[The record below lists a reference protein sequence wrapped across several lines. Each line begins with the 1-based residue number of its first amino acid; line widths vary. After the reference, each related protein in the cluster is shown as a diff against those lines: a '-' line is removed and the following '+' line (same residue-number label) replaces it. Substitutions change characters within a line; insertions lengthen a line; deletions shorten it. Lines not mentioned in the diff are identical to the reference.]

1 MTLNESELKLAKRI
15 ANERYQNN
23 RDEDVDNQKIG
34 PQSDYVTDL
43 NGMVSE
49 IAVAK
54 ALNVFPDLKI
64 ETGAGGTDMRYKHLT
79 LDIKGTEY
87 DDGKLLAPTWKQH
100 RPHADV
106 FLLVTIDWPDEE
118 YDEPPEL
125 KLRGWEEAEE
135 FFQSKHVINLGYGP
149 TFGIE
154 QENLRPIKELTNK

>member
-1 MTLNESELKLAKRI
+1 MTLNDSELNLAKRI

-23 RDEDVDNQKIG
+23 RDEDVENQKIG

-43 NGMVSE
+43 NGMVAE

-54 ALNVFPDLKI
+54 ELNVFPDLKI

-100 RPHADV
+100 RAHADV
-106 FLLVTIDWPDEE
+106 FLLVTIDWPSEE
-118 YDEPPEL
+118 YEESPEL
-125 KLRGWEEAEE
+125 KMRGWEEAEE
-135 FFQSKHVINLGYGP
+135 FFQTKHVINLGYGP

-154 QENLRPIKELTNK
+154 QEDLRPMEELKNQ

>member
-15 ANERYQNN
+15 AEERYQNN
-23 RDEDVDNQKIG
+23 RDEGVDNQKIG

-43 NGMVSE
+43 NGMVAE

-54 ALNVFPDLKI
+54 SLNVFPDLKI
-64 ETGAGGTDMRYKHLT
+64 ETGAGGTDMQYKHLN

-87 DDGKLLAPTWKQH
+87 QDGKLLAPTWKQH

-106 FLLVTIDWPDEE
+106 FLLVTIDWPNDEYE
-118 YDEPPEL
+118 GAPEL
-125 KLRGWEEAEE
+125 QMRGWERAEE
-135 FFQSKHVINLGYGP
+135 FFQTKHVINLGYGP

-154 QENLRPIKELTNK
+154 QEDLRPMQELKNQ